1 MKIHRFIGD
10 FDLSG
15 KTASISGDAA
25 AQIRSVLRLSKGEK
39 IVLSDG
45 KGKETMCE
53 ITLIDHKRVLVDVG
67 ETSAPE
73 RELGKRIVLFASMV
87 KKENFE
93 LIAQKAV
100 ECGVEKIVPVIS
112 ERTVKLGLN
121 MERLEKIVRE
131 AAEQSGRV
139 VIPEVVGPVSFA
151 DALTQAEGKIL
162 FFHLGGRE
170 ISLGGRSNDTVSV
183 FIGPEGGFSDAEAE
197 AAKNIGA
204 EIISL
209 GDLTL
214 RAETAAI
221 IASYIVRYV

>member
-15 KTASISGDAA
+15 KTATILGDTGN
-25 AQIRSVLRLSKGEK
+25 QIRSVLRLSKGEK
-39 IVLSDG
+39 IILSDG

-53 ITLIDHKRVLVDVG
+53 ITLIDHKRVLVNVG
-67 ETSAPE
+67 ETSSPE
-73 RELGKRIVLFASMV
+73 RELEKKIVLFASII

-100 ECGVEKIVPVIS
+100 ECGVAKIVPVIS

-139 VIPEVVGPVSFA
+139 MIPEVVGPVTFA
-151 DALTQAEGKIL
+151 EALAQVEGRVI
-162 FFHLGGRE
+162 FFHLGGKE
-170 ISLGGRSNDTVSV
+170 ISFGQKSGEAVSV
-183 FIGPEGGFSDAEAE
+183 FIGPEGGFSDCEAE
-197 AAKNIGA
+197 EAKNIGA
-204 EIISL
+204 EITSL
-209 GDLTL
+209 GSLTL

-221 IASYIVRYV
+221 IASYIVRFV